1 MSASGGRQGVPA
13 IDFQQLR
20 RDRNV
25 AAANRA
31 IAAMRRGETL
41 CLQYQARRPLWRL
54 SGARPFPAP
63 SPPHHQ
69 QCVRVPVDDAL
80 FAEMPGQSWRLK

>member
-1 MSASGGRQGVPA
+1 MSAAGTRQGVPA

-25 AAANRA
+25 AAANRV
-31 IAAMRRGETL
+31 IAAMRRGEPLACNTRRA
-41 CLQYQARRPLWRL
+41 AR
-54 SGARPFPAP
+54 SGASAVARPFPAP
-63 SPPHHQ
+63 SPHHQ
-69 QCVRVPVDDAL
+69 QCVHLPGQHAL